1 MIQVTFLK
9 DHTMFIDKNK
19 VHISAKQ
26 QKRLSKISLAKDKKI
41 SMDNLEREIKAGRI
55 TEPAPAKVS
64 IPSDY
69 HDGLVK
75 KGIIESS
82 RKKTTKK
89 KK

>member
-1 MIQVTFLK
+1 
-9 DHTMFIDKNK
+9 MFINKNK

-26 QKRLSKISLAKDKKI
+26 QHRLSRLEITREKNI
-41 SMDNLEREIKAGRI
+41 SMETLAREIDAGRI
-55 TEPAPAKVS
+55 TAPDPAKVS

-75 KGIIESS
+75 KGVIASS